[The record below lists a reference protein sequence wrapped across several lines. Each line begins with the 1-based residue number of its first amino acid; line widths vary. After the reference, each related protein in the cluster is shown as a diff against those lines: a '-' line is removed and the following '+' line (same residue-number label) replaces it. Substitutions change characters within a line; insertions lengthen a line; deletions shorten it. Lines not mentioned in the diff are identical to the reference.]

1 MCEWEWQPR
10 ATLELWQSCC
20 GEAAGHLYCFCFES
34 CYLAG
39 LCSDASRKTGNRG
52 VEWCL
57 CVLVCECRLVLL
69 SAQCQGGVN
78 GLSVISGA
86 QLVYA
91 NKHNSNSTP
100 ANCKACICLLMPL
113 QSKKSSGIWIYTR
126 TMLVPHIVV
135 RWTISLD
142 AHMPAIIRHWRLFW
156 IQWSPLLSLCG
167 QIFLP
172 FRKLLRAADQ
182 AAKTRKVQ
190 MNHLFGHLYQ
200 EIVSALSMKVKTSF
214 NVNSQHVPEEDLC

>member
-1 MCEWEWQPR
+1 MHRGKQGTEELNDACVCWCVSAGWYYYQLNARVGWMASVLSLEHSLF
-10 ATLELWQSCC
+10 TLIN
-20 GEAAGHLYCFCFES
+20 
-34 CYLAG
+34 
-39 LCSDASRKTGNRG
+39 TT
-52 VEWCL
+52 
-57 CVLVCECRLVLL
+57 
-69 SAQCQGGVN
+69 
-78 GLSVISGA
+78 
-86 QLVYA
+86 
-91 NKHNSNSTP
+91 NSTP